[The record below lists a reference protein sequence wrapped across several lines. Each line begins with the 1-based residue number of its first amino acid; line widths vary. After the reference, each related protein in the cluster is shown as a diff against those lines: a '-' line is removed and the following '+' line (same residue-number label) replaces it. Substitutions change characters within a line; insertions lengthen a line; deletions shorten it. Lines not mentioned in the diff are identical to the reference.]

1 MNMTNNVLNWLIED
15 ENPAIK
21 YRTLIELNDKN
32 PADYQD
38 CYNKIWEQKQIKKL
52 LSKQD
57 SNGLWGM
64 KDIRDISSIQIL
76 MTFAEYGL
84 SKDKRID
91 RYAEFIIS
99 KMNKWKHNDIDVFT
113 CYAPIS
119 LRSLVMLGYH
129 DRSDVAELI
138 SAFAATQIHDG
149 GFMCKRMLDR
159 KPKRK
164 SCYKAA
170 ADALL
175 LYAECKRNNILPGN
189 SENLVN
195 YFLRREVFYSTDKTK
210 TFIDMHGVPKGFG
223 PMKIGIPLFVA
234 SLLILGQGNNP
245 ILKKTWAMME
255 ERKNEHG
262 RFRAEGAASQP
273 GTFGKDGH
281 ENKWSTFY
289 ALLAEKYRYAK

>member
-1 MNMTNNVLNWLIED
+1 MTNNVLDWLLED

-21 YRTLIELNDKN
+21 YRTLTELNDKD
-32 PADYQD
+32 PADYQE
-38 CYNKIWEQKQIKKL
+38 YYSKIWEQKQIKKL

-64 KDIRDISSIQIL
+64 KDIRDINSIQIL

-84 SKDKRID
+84 SKDERID
-91 RYAEFIIS
+91 KYVDFIIN
-99 KMNKWKHNDIDVFT
+99 KMNEWKHNDIDVFT
-113 CYAPIS
+113 CYAPVS

-129 DRSDVAELI
+129 DRSDVTELV

-149 GFMCKRMLDR
+149 GFMCKRMLDK

-170 ADALL
+170 ADALF
-175 LYAECKRNNILPGN
+175 LYAECKRKNILPDN
-189 SENLVN
+189 AKALTN
-195 YFLRREVFYSTDKTK
+195 YFLEREVFYSTDKVK
-210 TFIDMHGVPKGFG
+210 SFIDMHGVPKGFG
-223 PMKIGIPLFVA
+223 PMKIGIPLFMA
-234 SLLILGQGNNP
+234 SLSILGEGNNP
-245 ILKKTWAMME
+245 VLNKTWAMME
-255 ERKNEHG
+255 ERKNKQG
-262 RFRAEGAASQP
+262 RFRAEGAASLP
-273 GTFGKDGH
+273 GIFGKDGH